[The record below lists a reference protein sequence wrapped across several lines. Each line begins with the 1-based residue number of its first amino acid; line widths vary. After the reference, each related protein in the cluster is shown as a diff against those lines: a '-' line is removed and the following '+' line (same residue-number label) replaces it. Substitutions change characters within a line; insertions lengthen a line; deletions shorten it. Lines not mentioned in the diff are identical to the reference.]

1 MTLVVIRDPVSGVS
15 FTGVPGRRAYLVT
28 EDGAE
33 SFSFD
38 FAPPVIEYGLLEQDW
53 VQVERVGLVPLLVRK
68 ADKLETIK
76 FSVNLGG
83 KGGDFFADQGLHIAA
98 LRRVA
103 KSRARVMM
111 RYSSHEAGLWRI
123 TSCSI
128 SSVLRDPST
137 SEIIRATAEITM
149 TRASETA
156 FATGPVSAPAS
167 PQPQPAPASA
177 AASVTPAR
185 TYTVVAGDTLWGIA
199 QRFYNNGA
207 RWPVIFD
214 ANRAKV
220 ASPWTLAIGTQ
231 LIIPP

>member
-1 MTLVVIRDPVSGVS
+1 MALAVIRDPVSGVN

-28 EDGAE
+28 EDGAQ

-38 FAPPVIEYGLLEQDW
+38 FAPPVIEYSMLEQDW

-76 FSVNLGG
+76 FSVNLSG
-83 KGGDFFADQGLHIAA
+83 KGGDFYADQGPAIAA
-98 LRRVA
+98 LRAVI
-103 KSRARVMM
+103 KSRARIMM
-111 RYSSHEAGLWRI
+111 RYSDHEAGLWRI
-123 TSCSI
+123 TTASI
-128 SSVLRDPST
+128 SSILRDPDT
-137 SEIIRATAEITM
+137 SGIIRATADITM

-156 FATGPVSAPAS
+156 IATGPVSAPVA
-167 PQPQPAPASA
+167 PAPVPAPA
-177 AASVTPAR
+177 ASTSTVAR
-185 TYTVVAGDTLWGIA
+185 TYTVAAGDTLWGIA

-214 ANRAKV
+214 ANRTKV
-220 ASPWTLAIGTQ
+220 SSPQTLAIGTQ

>member
-1 MTLVVIRDPVSGVS
+1 MALAVIRDPVSGVN

-83 KGGDFFADQGLHIAA
+83 KGGDFYADQGLHIAA

-111 RYSSHEAGLWRI
+111 RYSDHEAGLWRI
-123 TSCSI
+123 TTCSV
-128 SSVLRDPST
+128 SSILRDPDT
-137 SEIIRATAEITM
+137 SGIIRATAEITL

-156 FATGPVSAPAS
+156 IAVGPVSAPVS
-167 PQPQPAPASA
+167 PAPAPAPA
-177 AASVTPAR
+177 ATSTNTVAR
-185 TYTVVAGDTLWGIA
+185 TYTVVAGDTLYGIA

-214 ANRAKV
+214 ANRTKISDPAK
-220 ASPWTLAIGTQ
+220 LAIGTQ
-231 LIIPP
+231 LVIPP